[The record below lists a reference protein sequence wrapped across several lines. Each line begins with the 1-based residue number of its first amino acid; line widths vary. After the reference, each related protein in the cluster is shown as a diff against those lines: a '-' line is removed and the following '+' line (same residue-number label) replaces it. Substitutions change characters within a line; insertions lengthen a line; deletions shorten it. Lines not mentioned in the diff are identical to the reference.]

1 MFQFAEFGKLKSVH
15 HTIATCSGFQWAS
28 ALNSEKED
36 SLITHVLAVMA
47 IFGLALQIKINNA
60 LHVYPIKCNNF

>member
-1 MFQFAEFGKLKSVH
+1 MLIH
-15 HTIATCSGFQWAS
+15 HTSDTYSEFQVAS